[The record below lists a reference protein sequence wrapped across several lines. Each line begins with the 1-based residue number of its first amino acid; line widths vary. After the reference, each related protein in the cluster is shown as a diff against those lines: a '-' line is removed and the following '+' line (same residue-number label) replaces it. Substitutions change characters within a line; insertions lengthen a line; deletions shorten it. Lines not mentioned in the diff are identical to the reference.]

1 MLVLTDFQE
10 GHDATC
16 LVDCA
21 LNRAVQSRGRTG
33 STGPIGLAGLGSTPT
48 SWALPFL
55 LRWHSLGLPTNL
67 VPTRLGGTLSYPK
80 SSL

>member
-33 STGPIGLAGLGSTPT
+33 STGPIGLAGLDSNKLA
-48 SWALPFL
+48 SWGFL
-55 LRWHSLGLPTNL
+55 L
-67 VPTRLGGTLSYPK
+67 
-80 SSL
+80 